1 MVVLGSSFRLIFQF
15 WPDQSSDVFRL
26 VHPFCLSFLVSSFF
40 ILMLRLNLTF
50 DSFGGRTKVVDF
62 LFKYGLLSRVCPG
75 CHEEKPL
82 LKEKGRT
89 VPRFYCGTCK
99 RKVCCS
105 ENSAF
110 EWKRIRNIPL
120 FIFVAH
126 CFTLRVNTKAIQ
138 ALSGADYRTV
148 RRYITA
154 LRDALCAS
162 VRKKHLLGELKL
174 GGEGKVVEVDE
185 TFLCHRKYNVGR
197 KTVKEGTWVLGL
209 TEVDAA
215 SHPIENAEALAKL
228 REREEKREQAAR
240 ERAEMRKRVRE
251 RRILSRLSAFPSAF
265 SRSSVQANQT
275 SQRAR
280 HQPSRIDVNLPDD
293 VSEEDEV

>member
-1 MVVLGSSFRLIFQF
+1 M
-15 WPDQSSDVFRL
+15 
-26 VHPFCLSFLVSSFF
+26 
-40 ILMLRLNLTF
+40 
-50 DSFGGRTKVVDF
+50 
-62 LFKYGLLSRVCPG
+62 
-75 CHEEKPL
+75 
-82 LKEKGRT
+82 
-89 VPRFYCGTCK
+89 
-99 RKVCCS
+99 
-105 ENSAF
+105 
-110 EWKRIRNIPL
+110 
-120 FIFVAH
+120 
-126 CFTLRVNTKAIQ
+126 IQ
-138 ALSGADYRTV
+138 ALSGADFRTV

-154 LRDALCAS
+154 LRDALGAS

-174 GGEGKVVEVDE
+174 GVGRVVEVDE

-197 KTVKEGTWVLGL
+197 KTVMEGTWVLGL

-275 SQRAR
+275 SQHAR
-280 HQPSRIDVNLPDD
+280 HQPSRLDVNLPDD